1 MERTNKKISLIIT
14 IVFIVSLFIGVI
26 LLTYS
31 KYLKN
36 NNIYE
41 EENNNKP
48 TIISKDISMNLEQT
62 AGAGDYKTVT
72 QSNWPTEGYKFN
84 RELSRCENGSTVSWD
99 DTKKVIVV
107 SGNLSDKCYV
117 YFDIIL

>member
-72 QSNWPTEGYKFN
+72 QSN
-84 RELSRCENGSTVSWD
+84 
-99 DTKKVIVV
+99 
-107 SGNLSDKCYV
+107 
-117 YFDIIL
+117 

>member
-1 MERTNKKISLIIT
+1 MEKTNKKISLIIT

-48 TIISKDISMNLEQT
+48 IFL
-62 AGAGDYKTVT
+62 
-72 QSNWPTEGYKFN
+72 
-84 RELSRCENGSTVSWD
+84 
-99 DTKKVIVV
+99 
-107 SGNLSDKCYV
+107 
-117 YFDIIL
+117 

>member
-62 AGAGDYKTVT
+62 AGTGDYKTVT
-72 QSNWPTEGYKFN
+72 QSN
-84 RELSRCENGSTVSWD
+84 
-99 DTKKVIVV
+99 
-107 SGNLSDKCYV
+107 
-117 YFDIIL
+117 

>member
-48 TIISKDISMNLEQT
+48 TIISQDISMNLEQT

-72 QSNWPTEGYKFN
+72 QSN
-84 RELSRCENGSTVSWD
+84 
-99 DTKKVIVV
+99 
-107 SGNLSDKCYV
+107 
-117 YFDIIL
+117 